1 MCKLTNEQ
9 MLRYFIFKDCGFDEE
24 RAKKTYDFVMGN
36 EPEPQPE
43 SKLTTELADGIYLM
57 YGKTA
62 VMFIGQEV
70 AAQGCTGVG
79 VKLGGKSLVLALTD
93 ISNDDVELTTQQ
105 GGTRF
110 ITGYHRAAEDMDGK
124 TATDD
129 IRDILN
135 MGISD
140 DEYIPS
146 LGELYFIMAHFTRIN
161 AAMEA
166 VGGEPLRNDWYWSS
180 TQYSETDAWYLYL
193 YCGGANYRT
202 KATWQGRVRSVSP
215 FFSVEPTHK
224 VRCVEKI
231 VMP

>member
-24 RAKKTYDFVMGN
+24 IAKKSYDFVMGN

-43 SKLTTELADGIYLM
+43 SKPTTELADGIYLM

-62 VMFIGQEV
+62 VPYTGYEV
-70 AAQGCTGVG
+70 SKDGKEGCTGIG
-79 VKLGGKSLVLALTD
+79 VKFGGKSLVVVLND
-93 ISNDDVELTTQQ
+93 ISDDDIELTTKQ

-110 ITGYHRAAEDMDGK
+110 ITDYHQAAEDMDGK
-124 TATDD
+124 AATDD

-135 MGISD
+135 MGIAD

-146 LGELYFIMAHFTRIN
+146 LGELYFILAHFTQIN
-161 AAMEA
+161 AALEA

-180 TQYSETDAWYLYL
+180 TQYSATGAWTLNLTYGY
-193 YCGGANYRT
+193 ANRDT
-202 KATWQGRVRSVSP
+202 KATYQGRVRPVSAFLP
-215 FFSVEPTHK
+215 LNS
-224 VRCVEKI
+224 
-231 VMP
+231 

>member
-24 RAKKTYDFVMGN
+24 IAKKSYDFVMGN

-43 SKLTTELADGIYLM
+43 SKPTTELADGIYLM

-62 VMFIGQEV
+62 VPYTGQEV
-70 AAQGCTGVG
+70 SAQGCTGVG
-79 VKLGGKSLVLALTD
+79 VKFGGKSLVLALTD
-93 ISNDDVELTTQQ
+93 ISDDDVELTTQQ

-110 ITGYHRAAEDMDGK
+110 ITDYHRAAEDMDGK

-140 DEYIPS
+140 NEYIPS
-146 LGELYFIMAHFTRIN
+146 LGELYFILAYFTQIN
-161 AAMEA
+161 AALEA

-180 TQYSETDAWYLYL
+180 TQSSATSAWSLSL
-193 YCGGANYRT
+193 GNGGAGYAT
-202 KATWQGRVRSVSP
+202 KATYQGRVRPVSAFLP
-215 FFSVEPTHK
+215 LNS
-224 VRCVEKI
+224 
-231 VMP
+231 

>member
-24 RAKKTYDFVMGN
+24 IAKKSYDFVMGN

-43 SKLTTELADGIYLM
+43 SKPTTELADGIYLM

-62 VMFIGQEV
+62 VPYTGYEV
-70 AAQGCTGVG
+70 SKDGKEGCTGIG
-79 VKLGGKSLVLALTD
+79 VKFGSKSLVVVLND
-93 ISNDDVELTTQQ
+93 ISDDDIELTTKQ

-110 ITGYHRAAEDMDGK
+110 ITDYHQAAEDMDGK
-124 TATDD
+124 AATDD

-146 LGELYFIMAHFTRIN
+146 LGELYFILAHFTQIN
-161 AAMEA
+161 AALKA
-166 VGGEPLRNDWYWSS
+166 VGGEPLHDDWYWSS
-180 TQYSETDAWYLYL
+180 TQYSATYAWYLYL
-193 YCGGANYRT
+193 NYGYANSYAK
-202 KATWQGRVRSVSP
+202 KATNQGRVRPVSAFLP
-215 FFSVEPTHK
+215 LNS
-224 VRCVEKI
+224 
-231 VMP
+231 

>member
-24 RAKKTYDFVMGN
+24 IAKKSYDFVMGN

-43 SKLTTELADGIYLM
+43 SKPTTELADGIYLM

-62 VMFIGQEV
+62 VPYTGYEV
-70 AAQGCTGVG
+70 SKDGKEGCTGIG
-79 VKLGGKSLVLALTD
+79 IKFGGKSLVLALTD
-93 ISNDDVELTTQQ
+93 ISDDDVELTTQQ

-110 ITGYHRAAEDMDGK
+110 ITDYHRAAEDMDGK

-146 LGELYFIMAHFTRIN
+146 LGELYFMLAHFTQIN
-161 AAMEA
+161 AALEA

-180 TQYSETDAWYLYL
+180 TQYSAANAWYLGLNY
-193 YCGGANYRT
+193 GGASNWKA
-202 KATWQGRVRSVSP
+202 KATNQNRVRPVSAFLP
-215 FFSVEPTHK
+215 LNS
-224 VRCVEKI
+224 
-231 VMP
+231 

>member
-24 RAKKTYDFVMGN
+24 IAKKSYDFVMGN

-43 SKLTTELADGIYLM
+43 NKPATELADGIYLM

-62 VMFIGQEV
+62 VPYTGYEV
-70 AAQGCTGVG
+70 SKDGKEGCTGIG
-79 VKLGGKSLVLALTD
+79 VKFGGKSLVIALND
-93 ISNDDVELTTQQ
+93 ISDDDIELTTKQ

-110 ITGYHRAAEDMDGK
+110 ITDYHQAAEDMDGK
-124 TATDD
+124 AATDD

-135 MGISD
+135 MGIAD

-146 LGELYFIMAHFTRIN
+146 LGELYFILAHFTQIN
-161 AAMEA
+161 AALEA

-180 TQYSETDAWYLYL
+180 TQYSATHAWGLYL
-193 YCGGANYRT
+193 TNGLALSYS
-202 KATWQGRVRSVSP
+202 KATGQYRVRPVSAFLP
-215 FFSVEPTHK
+215 LNS
-224 VRCVEKI
+224 
-231 VMP
+231 

>member
-24 RAKKTYDFVMGN
+24 IAKKSYDFVMGN

-43 SKLTTELADGIYLM
+43 SKPTTELADGIYLM

-62 VMFIGQEV
+62 VPYTGQEV
-70 AAQGCTGVG
+70 SAQGCTGVG
-79 VKLGGKSLVLALTD
+79 VKFGGKSLVLALTD
-93 ISNDDVELTTQQ
+93 ISDDDVELTTQQ

-110 ITGYHRAAEDMDGK
+110 ITDYHRAAEDMDGK

-146 LGELYFIMAHFTRIN
+146 LGELYFILAYFTQIN
-161 AAMEA
+161 AALEA

-180 TQYSETDAWYLYL
+180 TQYSAANAWYLYL
-193 YCGGANYRT
+193 NYGIANRYT
-202 KATWQGRVRSVSP
+202 KATGQLRVRPVSAFLP
-215 FFSVEPTHK
+215 LNS
-224 VRCVEKI
+224 
-231 VMP
+231 

>member
-24 RAKKTYDFVMGN
+24 IAKKSYDFVMGN

-43 SKLTTELADGIYLM
+43 SKPTTELADGIYLM

-62 VMFIGQEV
+62 VPYTGYEV
-70 AAQGCTGVG
+70 SKDGKEGCTGIG
-79 VKLGGKSLVLALTD
+79 VKFGGKSLVVVLND
-93 ISNDDVELTTQQ
+93 ISDDDIELTTKQ

-110 ITGYHRAAEDMDGK
+110 ITDYHQAAEDMDGK
-124 TATDD
+124 AATDD

-135 MGISD
+135 MGIAD

-146 LGELYFIMAHFTRIN
+146 LGELYFMLAHFTQIN
-161 AAMEA
+161 AALEA

-180 TQYSETDAWYLYL
+180 TQCSATYAWDLNLSDGNAY
-193 YCGGANYRT
+193 GST
-202 KATWQGRVRSVSP
+202 KATYQDRVRPVSAFLP
-215 FFSVEPTHK
+215 LNS
-224 VRCVEKI
+224 
-231 VMP
+231 

>member
-24 RAKKTYDFVMGN
+24 IAKKSYDFVMGN

-43 SKLTTELADGIYLM
+43 SKPTTELADGIYLM

-62 VMFIGQEV
+62 VPYTGQEV
-70 AAQGCTGVG
+70 SAQGCTGVG
-79 VKLGGKSLVLALTD
+79 VKFGGKSLVLALTD
-93 ISNDDVELTTQQ
+93 ISDDDVELTTQQ

-110 ITGYHRAAEDMDGK
+110 ITDYHRAAEDMDGK
-124 TATDD
+124 AATDD

-135 MGISD
+135 MGIAD

-146 LGELYFIMAHFTRIN
+146 LGELYFMLAHFTRIN
-161 AAMEA
+161 AALKA

-180 TQYSETDAWYLYL
+180 TQSSATNAWKLTL
-193 YCGGANYRT
+193 GTGLAGGST
-202 KATWQGRVRSVSP
+202 KATYQGRVRPVSAFLP
-215 FFSVEPTHK
+215 LNS
-224 VRCVEKI
+224 
-231 VMP
+231 

>member
-24 RAKKTYDFVMGN
+24 IAKKSYDFVMGN

-43 SKLTTELADGIYLM
+43 SKPTTELADGIYLM

-62 VMFIGQEV
+62 VPYTGYEV
-70 AAQGCTGVG
+70 SAQGCTGVG
-79 VKLGGKSLVLALTD
+79 VKFGGKSLVLALTD
-93 ISNDDVELTTQQ
+93 ISDDDVELTTQQ

-110 ITGYHRAAEDMDGK
+110 ITDYHRAAEDMDGK

-146 LGELYFIMAHFTRIN
+146 LGELYFILAYFTQIN
-161 AAMEA
+161 AALEA

-180 TQYSETDAWYLYL
+180 TQYSATYAWFLGLFSGSAGY
-193 YCGGANYRT
+193 GT
-202 KATWQGRVRSVSP
+202 KAAGQGRVRPVSAFLP
-215 FFSVEPTHK
+215 LNS
-224 VRCVEKI
+224 
-231 VMP
+231 

>member
-24 RAKKTYDFVMGN
+24 IAKKSYDFVMGN

-43 SKLTTELADGIYLM
+43 SKPTTELADGIYLM

-62 VMFIGQEV
+62 VPYTGYEV
-70 AAQGCTGVG
+70 SKDGKEGCTGIG
-79 VKLGGKSLVLALTD
+79 VKFGGKSLVVVLND
-93 ISNDDVELTTQQ
+93 ISDDDIELTTTQ

-110 ITGYHRAAEDMDGK
+110 ITDYHQAAEDMDGK
-124 TATDD
+124 AATDD

-135 MGISD
+135 MGIAD

-146 LGELYFIMAHFTRIN
+146 LGELYFMLAHFTQIN
-161 AAMEA
+161 AALEA

-180 TQYSETDAWYLYL
+180 TQSSATYAWSLYL
-193 YCGGANYRT
+193 GYGNATSTT
-202 KATWQGRVRSVSP
+202 KAANQYRVRPVSAFLP
-215 FFSVEPTHK
+215 LNN
-224 VRCVEKI
+224 
-231 VMP
+231 

>member
-24 RAKKTYDFVMGN
+24 IAKKSYDFMMGN

-43 SKLTTELADGIYLM
+43 SKPATELADGIYLM

-62 VMFIGQEV
+62 VPYTGQEV
-70 AAQGCTGVG
+70 SAQGCTGVG
-79 VKLGGKSLVLALTD
+79 VKFGGKSLVLALTD
-93 ISNDDVELTTQQ
+93 ISDDDVELTTQQ

-110 ITGYHRAAEDMDGK
+110 ITDYHRAAEDMDGK

-146 LGELYFIMAHFTRIN
+146 LGELYFILAYFTQIN
-161 AAMEA
+161 AALEA

-180 TQYSETDAWYLYL
+180 TQYSATNAWGLGL
-193 YCGGANYRT
+193 RNGRGLAGGST
-202 KATWQGRVRSVSP
+202 KASFQGRVRPVSAFLP
-215 FFSVEPTHK
+215 LNS
-224 VRCVEKI
+224 
-231 VMP
+231 

>member
-24 RAKKTYDFVMGN
+24 IAKKSYDFVIGN

-43 SKLTTELADGIYLM
+43 SKPTTELADGIYLM

-62 VMFIGQEV
+62 VPYTGYEV
-70 AAQGCTGVG
+70 SKDGKEGCTGIG
-79 VKLGGKSLVLALTD
+79 VKFGGKSLVVVLND
-93 ISNDDVELTTQQ
+93 ISDDDIELTTKQ

-110 ITGYHRAAEDMDGK
+110 ITSYHHAAEDMDGK
-124 TATDD
+124 AATDD

-135 MGISD
+135 MGIAD

-146 LGELYFIMAHFTRIN
+146 LGELYFMLAHFTRIN
-161 AAMEA
+161 AALEA

-180 TQYSETDAWYLYL
+180 TQYVATDAWTLNL
-193 YCGGANYRT
+193 RNGNAGNGP
-202 KATWQGRVRSVSP
+202 KATYQIRVRPVSAFLP
-215 FFSVEPTHK
+215 LNS
-224 VRCVEKI
+224 
-231 VMP
+231 

>member
-24 RAKKTYDFVMGN
+24 IAKKSYDFVMGN

-43 SKLTTELADGIYLM
+43 SKPTTELADGIYLM

-62 VMFIGQEV
+62 VPYTGYEV
-70 AAQGCTGVG
+70 SKDGKEGCTGIG
-79 VKLGGKSLVLALTD
+79 VKFGSKSLVVVLND
-93 ISNDDVELTTQQ
+93 ISDDDIELTTKQ

-110 ITGYHRAAEDMDGK
+110 ITDYHQAAEDMDGK
-124 TATDD
+124 AATDD

-146 LGELYFIMAHFTRIN
+146 LGELYFILAHFTQIN
-161 AAMEA
+161 AALKA
-166 VGGEPLRNDWYWSS
+166 VGGEPLHDDWYWSS
-180 TQYSETDAWYLYL
+180 TQYSATNAWFLGL
-193 YCGGANYRT
+193 RNGSAYRYT
-202 KATWQGRVRSVSP
+202 KAAYQTRVRPVSAFLP
-215 FFSVEPTHK
+215 LNS
-224 VRCVEKI
+224 
-231 VMP
+231 

>member
-24 RAKKTYDFVMGN
+24 IAKKSYDFAMGN

-43 SKLTTELADGIYLM
+43 SKPTTELADGIYLM

-62 VMFIGQEV
+62 VPYTGYEV
-70 AAQGCTGVG
+70 SKDGKEGCTGIG
-79 VKLGGKSLVLALTD
+79 VKFGGKSLVVVLND
-93 ISNDDVELTTQQ
+93 ISDDDIELTTKQ

-110 ITGYHRAAEDMDGK
+110 ITDYHQAAEDMDGK
-124 TATDD
+124 AATDD

-135 MGISD
+135 MGIAD

-146 LGELYFIMAHFTRIN
+146 LGELYFMLAHFTRIN
-161 AAMEA
+161 AALEA

-180 TQYSETDAWYLYL
+180 TQYSATNAWSLSLY
-193 YCGGANYRT
+193 YGFAYYYT
-202 KATWQGRVRSVSP
+202 KATYQGRVRPVSAFLP
-215 FFSVEPTHK
+215 LNS
-224 VRCVEKI
+224 
-231 VMP
+231 

>member
-24 RAKKTYDFVMGN
+24 IAKKSYDFVMGN

-43 SKLTTELADGIYLM
+43 SKPATELADGIYLM

-62 VMFIGQEV
+62 VPYTGQEV
-70 AAQGCTGVG
+70 SAQGCTGVG
-79 VKLGGKSLVLALTD
+79 VKFGGKSLVLALTD
-93 ISNDDVELTTQQ
+93 ISDDDVELTTQQ

-110 ITGYHRAAEDMDGK
+110 ITDYHRAAEDMDGK

-146 LGELYFIMAHFTRIN
+146 LGELYFMLAHFTQIN
-161 AAMEA
+161 AALEA

-180 TQYSETDAWYLYL
+180 TQSSATDAWGLGL
-193 YCGGANYRT
+193 VNGNAFNST
-202 KATWQGRVRSVSP
+202 KAPYQNRVRPVSAFLP
-215 FFSVEPTHK
+215 LNS
-224 VRCVEKI
+224 
-231 VMP
+231 

>member
-9 MLRYFIFKDCGFDEE
+9 MLRYFIFKDCGFNEE
-24 RAKKTYDFVMGN
+24 IAKKSYDFVMGN

-43 SKLTTELADGIYLM
+43 SKPTTELADGIYLM

-62 VMFIGQEV
+62 VPYTGYEV
-70 AAQGCTGVG
+70 SKDGKEGCTGIG
-79 VKLGGKSLVLALTD
+79 VKFGGKSLVLALTD
-93 ISNDDVELTTQQ
+93 ISDDDVELTTQQ

-110 ITGYHRAAEDMDGK
+110 ITDYHRAAEDMDGK

-135 MGISD
+135 MGIAD

-146 LGELYFIMAHFTRIN
+146 LGELYFILAHFTQIN
-161 AAMEA
+161 AALEA

-180 TQYSETDAWYLYL
+180 TQYSATSAWHLNLTYGYA
-193 YCGGANYRT
+193 GGYT
-202 KATWQGRVRSVSP
+202 KAANQLRVRPVSAFLP
-215 FFSVEPTHK
+215 LNS
-224 VRCVEKI
+224 
-231 VMP
+231 

>member
-24 RAKKTYDFVMGN
+24 IAKKSYDFVMGN

-43 SKLTTELADGIYLM
+43 SKPTTELADGIYLM

-62 VMFIGQEV
+62 VPYTGYEV
-70 AAQGCTGVG
+70 SKDGKEGCTGIG
-79 VKLGGKSLVLALTD
+79 VKFGGKSLVVVLND
-93 ISNDDVELTTQQ
+93 ISDDDIELTTKQ

-110 ITGYHRAAEDMDGK
+110 ITDYHQAAEDMDGK
-124 TATDD
+124 AATDD

-135 MGISD
+135 MGIAD

-146 LGELYFIMAHFTRIN
+146 LGELYFMLAHFTQIN
-161 AAMEA
+161 AALEA

-180 TQYSETDAWYLYL
+180 TQYSATYAWPLYL
-193 YCGGANYRT
+193 SFGLASYFT
-202 KATWQGRVRSVSP
+202 KATYQRRVRPVSAFLP
-215 FFSVEPTHK
+215 LNS
-224 VRCVEKI
+224 
-231 VMP
+231 

>member
-24 RAKKTYDFVMGN
+24 IAKKSYDFVMGN

-43 SKLTTELADGIYLM
+43 SKPTTELADGIYLM

-62 VMFIGQEV
+62 VPYTGQEV
-70 AAQGCTGVG
+70 SAQGCTGVG
-79 VKLGGKSLVLALTD
+79 VKFGGKSLVLALTD
-93 ISNDDVELTTQQ
+93 ISDDDVELTTQQ

-110 ITGYHRAAEDMDGK
+110 ITDYHRATEDMDGK

-146 LGELYFIMAHFTRIN
+146 LGELYFILAYFTQIN
-161 AAMEA
+161 AALEA

-180 TQYSETDAWYLYL
+180 TQYSATGAWFLSL
-193 YCGGANYRT
+193 GSGIAGGSA
-202 KATWQGRVRSVSP
+202 KATGQHRVRPVSAFLP
-215 FFSVEPTHK
+215 LNS
-224 VRCVEKI
+224 
-231 VMP
+231 

>member
-24 RAKKTYDFVMGN
+24 IAKKSYDFVMGN

-43 SKLTTELADGIYLM
+43 SKPTTELADGIYLM

-62 VMFIGQEV
+62 VPYTGYEV
-70 AAQGCTGVG
+70 SKDGKEGCTGIG
-79 VKLGGKSLVLALTD
+79 VKFGGKSLVVVLND
-93 ISNDDVELTTQQ
+93 ISDDDIELTTEQ

-110 ITGYHRAAEDMDGK
+110 ITDYHQAAEDMDGK
-124 TATDD
+124 AATDD

-135 MGISD
+135 MGIAD

-146 LGELYFIMAHFTRIN
+146 LGELYFILAHFTQIN
-161 AAMEA
+161 AALEA

-180 TQYSETDAWYLYL
+180 TQYSATHAWHLYL
-193 YCGGANYRT
+193 GDGGADGNT
-202 KATWQGRVRSVSP
+202 KAAGQLRVRPVSAFLP
-215 FFSVEPTHK
+215 LNS
-224 VRCVEKI
+224 
-231 VMP
+231 

>member
-1 MCKLTNEQ
+1 MCNLTNEQ

-24 RAKKTYDFVMGN
+24 IAKKSYDFVMGN
-36 EPEPQPE
+36 KPEPQPE
-43 SKLTTELADGIYLM
+43 NRPATELADGIYLM

-62 VMFIGQEV
+62 APYTGYEV
-70 AAQGCTGVG
+70 SKDGKEGCTGIG
-79 VKLGGKSLVLALTD
+79 VKFGGKSLVLALTD
-93 ISNDDVELTTQQ
+93 ISDDDVELTTQQ

-110 ITGYHRAAEDMDGK
+110 ITDYHRAAEDMDGK

-146 LGELYFIMAHFTRIN
+146 LGELYFILAHFTQIN
-161 AAMEA
+161 AALEA

-180 TQYSETDAWYLYL
+180 TQSSATDAWGLGL
-193 YCGGANYRT
+193 NHGFANGYA
-202 KATWQGRVRSVSP
+202 KATYQYRVRPVSAFLP
-215 FFSVEPTHK
+215 LNS
-224 VRCVEKI
+224 
-231 VMP
+231 

>member
-24 RAKKTYDFVMGN
+24 IAKKSYDFVMGN

-43 SKLTTELADGIYLM
+43 SKPTTELADGIYLM

-62 VMFIGQEV
+62 VPYTGYEV
-70 AAQGCTGVG
+70 SKDGKEGCTGIG
-79 VKLGGKSLVLALTD
+79 VKFGGKSLVVVLND
-93 ISNDDVELTTQQ
+93 ISDDDIELTTKQ

-110 ITGYHRAAEDMDGK
+110 ITDYHQAAEDMDGK
-124 TATDD
+124 AATDD

-135 MGISD
+135 MGIAD

-146 LGELYFIMAHFTRIN
+146 LGELYFILAHFTQIN
-161 AAMEA
+161 AALEA

-180 TQYSETDAWYLYL
+180 TQYSASNAWHLGL
-193 YCGGANYRT
+193 SNGNAGNLA
-202 KATWQGRVRSVSP
+202 KATYQYRVRPVSAFLP
-215 FFSVEPTHK
+215 LNS
-224 VRCVEKI
+224 
-231 VMP
+231 